1 MASNF
6 CTNLGGIAGI
16 PENDRRWL
24 GVVEGVVECGGGGGG
39 ANGWLGIVITD
50 ESMGRQERVTWERLV
65 HQILT

>member
-24 GVVEGVVECGGGGGG
+24 GAVEGVVECGGGGG
-39 ANGWLGIVITD
+39 ANGRLGSD
-50 ESMGRQERVTWERLV
+50 N
-65 HQILT
+65 